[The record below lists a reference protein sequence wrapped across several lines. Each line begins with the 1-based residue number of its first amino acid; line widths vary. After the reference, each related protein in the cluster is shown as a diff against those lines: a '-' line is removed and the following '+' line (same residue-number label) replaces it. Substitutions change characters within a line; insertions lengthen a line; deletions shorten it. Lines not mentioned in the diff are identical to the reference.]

1 MKRKTIKILILV
13 IFLIT
18 INLMNWTM
26 LSYGYINPD
35 TYKALPQ
42 SSSLTNT
49 ENETQTIG
57 PMKSTG
63 KQVVMLIS
71 TILILAIIYFIPTA
85 ISIIKKHTYK
95 SYIICI
101 NILLGWTLIGWL
113 ACLIWSLID
122 NKKKL

>member
-1 MKRKTIKILILV
+1 MKRKAIKILILV

-57 PMKSTG
+57 PIKSTG
-63 KQVVMLIS
+63 K
-71 TILILAIIYFIPTA
+71 YEF
-85 ISIIKKHTYK
+85 
-95 SYIICI
+95 
-101 NILLGWTLIGWL
+101 LLF
-113 ACLIWSLID
+113 SF
-122 NKKKL
+122 